1 MSHHTQNR
9 NARGLVD
16 HREEFKGSNLFSKW
30 NDERTV
36 YAVYSYGFHWP
47 LVAWVRGRFD
57 PPSLSMW
64 FINVDKYSH
73 STSCHLTYTRPTA
86 DAVEVGTDEL
96 KQIIRQR
103 KSQSESD
110 PLRLGAM
117 VASFGDVLGKDQKEK
132 NAWKKR
138 MLSASSPKDPTGAPA
153 LFFPDDWES
162 LPEDEKERRLNKVIQ
177 TARDKE

>member
-1 MSHHTQNR
+1 MSIHTTNR

-47 LVAWVRGRFD
+47 LVAWVLGIGR
-57 PPSLSMW
+57 LGGW
-64 FINVDKYSH
+64 FVNVDKYSQT
-73 STSCHLTYTRPTA
+73 TSCHLTYTRPTA

-103 KSQSESD
+103 KSHSETD
-110 PLRLGAM
+110 TPRLGAM
-117 VASFGDVLGKDQKEK
+117 VASFGEVLCKDQKEK

>member
-1 MSHHTQNR
+1 MSIHTTNR

-47 LVAWVRGRFD
+47 LVAWVSGRG
-57 PPSLSMW
+57 W
-64 FINVDKYSH
+64 FVNEEKYGVT
-73 STSCHLTYTRPTA
+73 TSIHLNHTRPTA

-103 KSQSESD
+103 KSQSETA
-110 PLRLGAM
+110 PPRLGAM
-117 VASFGDVLGKDQKEK
+117 VASFGEVLCKDQKEK

-138 MLSASSPKDPTGAPA
+138 MLSASSP
-153 LFFPDDWES
+153 LLSFPDDWES
-162 LPEDEKERRLNKVIQ
+162 LPEAEKESRLNKVIEH
-177 TARDKE
+177 ARKNNR